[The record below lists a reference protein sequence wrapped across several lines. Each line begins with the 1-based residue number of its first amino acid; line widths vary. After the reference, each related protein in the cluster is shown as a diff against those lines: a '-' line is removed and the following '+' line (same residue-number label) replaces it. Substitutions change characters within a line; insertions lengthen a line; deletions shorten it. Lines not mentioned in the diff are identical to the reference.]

1 MCYSW
6 FLKIHDFFLGGR
18 LFGGE
23 GDDQRRCWVP
33 LQGNNFIS
41 YLPSIFRN
49 NIEFCFEL
57 PCRRYTVLYIDS
69 TQNWVLLSGVY
80 AGIIELKMILPG
92 FFKTIWNTPLN
103 EALRTGYKG
112 IPFIVG

>member
-6 FLKIHDFFLGGR
+6 FLKIHDFFFGGR

-57 PCRRYTVLYIDS
+57 LADVTRFS
-69 TQNWVLLSGVY
+69 TLI
-80 AGIIELKMILPG
+80 AHKIG
-92 FFKTIWNTPLN
+92 FCYLGSM
-103 EALRTGYKG
+103 L
-112 IPFIVG
+112 V